1 MATND
6 EVLNSAGTSSMNEE
20 EALSICFA
28 NLKGSK
34 DKDLLMTARALQYL
48 RSLPKYGS
56 NQKVAQ
62 AVGVS
67 DEIVREFL
75 TLLKLP
81 KLIQD
86 MFEQRQLRRLEQSR
100 RLWQLSRTRPE
111 LLETVAKAISGLRS
125 WDARQIIEHILR
137 NPDITV
143 AAAKDAVLRSRTIKE
158 REFHVI
164 AILPEDDYRLLA
176 NEAKKMKVPV
186 DELVTSVVQ
195 DWLRSRGSHD

>member
-6 EVLNSAGTSSMNEE
+6 EVLNSAATSLMNEE
-20 EALSICFA
+20 EALAICFA

-48 RSLPKYGS
+48 KNLPKYGS

-86 MFEQRQLRRLEQSR
+86 MFEQGQLRRLEQSR

-143 AAAKDAVLRSRTIKE
+143 AAAKGAVLQSRTIKE

-164 AILPEDDYRLLA
+164 AILPEEDYRLLV

-195 DWLRSRGSHD
+195 DWLKSRG